1 MQTQTLM
8 PGRCGGQKAASPGLK
23 VEDCHAH
30 SMRPSQQGS
39 SRNPHVVNAQKGC
52 MLCVCDE
59 DEEKVLRTSDH
70 KKNYKIAA
78 ALRTHIKKANLQPL
92 KRSLDLEQT
101 DENAKK
107 KRNTT
112 TAIHVAKEKKKK
124 TICRRRKKQKKHL
137 PNCHQTSVIRNSK
150 ILQRRN
156 LHKKNGNMECKHH
169 QTTAQTFDN
178 SKLQLHLIMTS
189 KFTTQNCLK
198 IKSARVKRDKNISE
212 LEYVSASSTFSACLQ
227 ASSCLPSLF
236 YLYFCLPS

>member
-124 TICRRRKKQKKHL
+124 KQ
-137 PNCHQTSVIRNSK
+137 SVEEEKN
-150 ILQRRN
+150 
-156 LHKKNGNMECKHH
+156 KKNIC
-169 QTTAQTFDN
+169 QTAIRQVSSGILKYFRGETFTKRTGTWN
-178 SKLQLHLIMTS
+178 ANTIKPQPKLLI
-189 KFTTQNCLK
+189 TQNSNC
-198 IKSARVKRDKNISE
+198 I
-212 LEYVSASSTFSACLQ
+212 
-227 ASSCLPSLF
+227 
-236 YLYFCLPS
+236 